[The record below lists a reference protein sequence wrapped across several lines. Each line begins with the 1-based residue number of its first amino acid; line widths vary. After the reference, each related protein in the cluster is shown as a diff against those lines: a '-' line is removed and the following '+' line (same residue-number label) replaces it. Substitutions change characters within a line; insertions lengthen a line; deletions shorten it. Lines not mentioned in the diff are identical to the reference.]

1 MQNPSTLLLSL
12 PEDQLSILLSYLALN
27 DVVRLRATCKYL
39 RDAIIPFPEDQLTTI
54 ISYLTLNDV
63 LRLRATCDYFRGV
76 TSTATN
82 HLWMDRGEEAERL
95 SRYHTCLHNPYR
107 IGNSRIRPISI
118 TTTRMQCL
126 HAMFPSLHT
135 IRIIGLNIGTRGI
148 LGEVVNEDAN
158 LECLEL
164 LDAVECSSFPSS
176 CNMHHD
182 MLLRK
187 LKKLSSQ
194 GH

>member
-39 RDAIIPFPEDQLTTI
+39 RDVIIPFPEDQLTTI

-107 IGNSRIRPISI
+107 IGNSRIRDK
-118 TTTRMQCL
+118 TNFN
-126 HAMFPSLHT
+126 HHHKDAMFACNVPF
-135 IRIIGLNIGTRGI
+135 
-148 LGEVVNEDAN
+148 
-158 LECLEL
+158 
-164 LDAVECSSFPSS
+164 SSYNS
-176 CNMHHD
+176 HH
-182 MLLRK
+182 RPK
-187 LKKLSSQ
+187 
-194 GH
+194 HWNPWHPW